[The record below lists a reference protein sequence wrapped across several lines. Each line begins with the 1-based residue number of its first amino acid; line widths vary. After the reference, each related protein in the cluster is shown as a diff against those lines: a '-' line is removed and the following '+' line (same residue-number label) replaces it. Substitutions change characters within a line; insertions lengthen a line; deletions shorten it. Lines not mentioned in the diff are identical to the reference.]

1 MTLSDPIVV
10 AFIRGLLTALGQAM
24 FTGIVT
30 YQATGSGEDAVLVGA
45 LTFLSALGIRGGV
58 EGVYDQR
65 RSKPEPASVE
75 GFGEYMRISAR
86 SRAQTAQDDAPVAAQ
101 EGRHVLRTTI
111 TNSTDKD
118 VVLNE
123 PIELGQDYHYGP
135 KDGKLHRGVSPTDC
149 AVCIHDG
156 FV

>member
-1 MTLSDPIVV
+1 MTLSEPIVV

-65 RSKPEPASVE
+65 RNGSVDAQEPAAEAEDPEV
-75 GFGEYMRISAR
+75 G
-86 SRAQTAQDDAPVAAQ
+86 
-101 EGRHVLRTTI
+101 
-111 TNSTDKD
+111 
-118 VVLNE
+118 
-123 PIELGQDYHYGP
+123 YHFSP
-135 KDGKLHRGVSPTDC
+135 KDGKRHRGVGPADC

>member
-1 MTLSDPIVV
+1 MTLGSPIVV

-65 RSKPEPASVE
+65 RSRPESEAQPGYYDPVPENRIVRRVEDMAVHDALVVAQEPAAEAEDPEV
-75 GFGEYMRISAR
+75 G
-86 SRAQTAQDDAPVAAQ
+86 
-101 EGRHVLRTTI
+101 
-111 TNSTDKD
+111 
-118 VVLNE
+118 
-123 PIELGQDYHYGP
+123 YHFSP
-135 KDGKLHRGVSPTDC
+135 KDGKRHRGGTSTCP
-149 AVCIHDG
+149 VCIHDG
-156 FV
+156 YV

>member
-1 MTLSDPIVV
+1 MSLGSPLVV

-58 EGVYDQR
+58 EGMYDQR
-65 RSKPEPASVE
+65 RNGSEKP
-75 GFGEYMRISAR
+75 
-86 SRAQTAQDDAPVAAQ
+86 Q
-101 EGRHVLRTTI
+101 EGADEGEVRDFGDDLRKAQQYRVEQEAI
-111 TNSTDKD
+111 F
-118 VVLNE
+118 
-123 PIELGQDYHYGP
+123 LGEDYHYGP
-135 KDGKLHRGVSPTDC
+135 RDGKVHRGQSPAQC
-149 AVCIHDG
+149 AVCVHDG

>member
-1 MTLSDPIVV
+1 MTLDSPIVV
-10 AFIRGLLTALGQAM
+10 AFLRGLLTALGQAM

-65 RSKPEPASVE
+65 RSGS
-75 GFGEYMRISAR
+75 
-86 SRAQTAQDDAPVAAQ
+86 VAAQ
-101 EGRHVLRTTI
+101 EPAAEAEDAWWEGKLPNGAMAYRKTTI
-111 TNSTDKD
+111 TNTTDKD

-123 PIELGQDYHYGP
+123 PIEIGQDYHYGP

>member
-1 MTLSDPIVV
+1 MTLGSPIVV

-65 RSKPEPASVE
+65 RSGS
-75 GFGEYMRISAR
+75 
-86 SRAQTAQDDAPVAAQ
+86 VAAQ
-101 EGRHVLRTTI
+101 EGDTE
-111 TNSTDKD
+111 N
-118 VVLNE
+118 
-123 PIELGQDYHYGP
+123 LGAEVGYHFSP
-135 KDGKLHRGVSPTDC
+135 KNGKRHRGGTSTCP
-149 AVCIHDG
+149 VCIHDG
-156 FV
+156 YV